1 MSRTRLDSGLSTFYL
16 VYPFVLRNLYYN
28 ISMFSDPVKNVEQC
42 GIQAGMDIA
51 DFGAGSGFY
60 TIASA
65 KALMATGRVYAIDA
79 QKDLLSKLKNN
90 AARAGLYNVEVI
102 WGDIEKIGGTKLR
115 ESSVDLVFLCNV
127 LFQLE
132 NKGDIVNEIKRILK
146 PAGRILVV
154 DWSDSFG
161 GIGPQPGHVVKKS
174 VVLEMFEKGG
184 FHMDRKISAGSHHY
198 GFIFKKL

>member
-1 MSRTRLDSGLSTFYL
+1 
-16 VYPFVLRNLYYN
+16 
-28 ISMFSDPVKNVEQC
+28 MFSDPVKNVEQC

-51 DFGAGSGFY
+51 DFGSGSGFY
-60 TIASA
+60 TIAAA

-90 AARAGLYNVEVI
+90 VARAGLYNVEVI

-115 ESSVDLVFLCNV
+115 ESSVDLVLLCNV

-132 NKGDIVNEIKRILK
+132 NKGDIINEIKRILK
-146 PAGRILVV
+146 PVGRILVV

-161 GIGPQPGHVVKKS
+161 GIGPQPEHVVKKAT
-174 VVLEMFEKGG
+174 VLEMFEKGG
-184 FHMDRKISAGSHHY
+184 FHMDREISAGSHHY